1 MNAKTRTS
9 LTILF
14 IIFGFA
20 SRAYPADI
28 EIKIANNGFETAGV
42 QNLPADWLLDKKT
55 AVAPGVRVMIDK
67 NTGCRSFASL
77 LAVHDEP
84 GRSTIMSESIA
95 LQVGRLYR
103 LSGWIKT
110 AAAYTDPGDRYP
122 TPVAACLTMASF
134 PFTNHSPSVGGDTDW
149 KEIAV
154 LFVATEPQDRV
165 GLHLGFNGKA
175 KGKAWFDNIKLEEV
189 SDIASYIPMET
200 VRWLSPAF
208 RYDDKGWIFV
218 HIEGKPYTRGYQYGY
233 LLAEEIVSY
242 IAKLAYKEDQ
252 DNPAHGW
259 YQLRRLTD
267 ALMLRKYDEEFL
279 EEMKGIAAGAAKN
292 GAKYMGNPLDLIDI
306 VAINSVV
313 DIGQLDSG
321 LSRTAHALSGRN
333 FLKAEDEMNIPLN
346 EHKCS
351 GFAAAAPATK
361 NGEIVFGQ
369 LFMWNGYTGV
379 HWNVICDLVPE
390 KGNRLVYETFPGG
403 IHSGADIYINSA
415 GIMIGET
422 TVSQT
427 PFNDAGTPQSN
438 RIRKAAQYAASIDDV
453 VRILQYKN
461 NGMYTNDWLLGDVK
475 TNEIAIF
482 LLGTHKSKLWRSS
495 SGGFPGG
502 TAGFLWSNNNN
513 KDLEVRKEYIP
524 NSIDAPYDLVF
535 NPWNRDIEF
544 YNFYSKHKGEIDATA
559 GIELCA
565 SSPINRPHACD
576 GKITTSAMAKNLMFL
591 AHFGKVTLREKFPS
605 KESRYMPDYPDAIP
619 HLSLGYS
626 VASPLLAAE
635 KLPALK
641 KQEKQDNNDKKS
653 DNKDNKNDMTRAAE
667 VFEFDR
673 RLLWHNTVYPASD
686 SENWFISGAAHYWTM
701 LNDLPAAAN
710 EAPVYL
716 GDRLTDIN
724 NQLLYIISREG
735 AIAPLEAKQVY
746 DSYNHYLIPRVRGV
760 YLLHQLRLNMGNKLF
775 SQLLN
780 QIHDRFRGK
789 NMTTGD
795 FVTAAEKIAGREL
808 QSFIRQWLTRS
819 DLPNPGI
826 KITTAAK
833 NGDEWEIEL
842 LVAQP
847 ADAYHFFT
855 TANIKTAAGD
865 YWKKLEIN
873 GAETRVSI
881 KVPHQPEQIVFNA
894 AGDIPVERENFYTWS
909 NFYDDFSH
917 TIIVYG
923 TSRQIEA
930 NHTLALRFQ
939 TALADRFSE
948 ILPPVK
954 KDSEISELELADSD
968 LIILAGTADNSLMES
983 IAQQGGIPAPL
994 KMGKNYFQWQGKTY
1008 AQSDDGIFLV
1018 VPNPYNPRKTAYLVI
1033 ANSALQLY
1041 YMTRTV
1047 YRFPSWALFKKDVIA
1062 KQGYLPNEK
1071 FIIDVGK

>member
-1 MNAKTRTS
+1 MNGKTCIMI
-9 LTILF
+9 LILF
-14 IIFGFA
+14 ISFGFA
-20 SRAYPADI
+20 FQAYPADI
-28 EIKIANNGFETAGV
+28 EIKIANNGFETAGEP
-42 QNLPADWLLDKKT
+42 NFPANWLLDKKEST
-55 AVAPGVRVMIDK
+55 APGARVTLDK
-67 NTGCRSFASL
+67 NMGCRSSASL
-77 LAVHDEP
+77 LITHEEP
-84 GRSTIMSESIA
+84 GKSTIMSESIA

-110 AAAYTDPGDRYP
+110 AAAYTDPIDRYP
-122 TPVAACLTMASF
+122 TPAAACLTMASF
-134 PFTNHSPSVGGDTDW
+134 PFTNHSPTVGGDTDW

-154 LFVATEPQDRV
+154 LFIATEPNDRV
-165 GLHLGFNGKA
+165 RLHLGFNGQA

-189 SDIASYIPMET
+189 SDITSYIPMET
-200 VRWLSPAF
+200 VRWFGPAF
-208 RYDDKGWIFV
+208 RYEDKGWIFV
-218 HIEGKPYTRGYQYGY
+218 HIEGKPYIRGYQYGF

-242 IAKLAYKEDQ
+242 ITKLAYNEDQ
-252 DNPAHGW
+252 NNPARGW

-267 ALMLRKYDEEFL
+267 ALMLRKYEEEFL

-292 GAKYMGNPLDLIDI
+292 GAKYMGKSLDLLDI
-306 VAINSVV
+306 VTINSVV

-333 FLKAEDEMNIPLN
+333 FLKAEDEANIPLK

-351 GFAAAAPATK
+351 GFVAAAPATK

-369 LFMWNGYTGV
+369 LFMWSGYTGV
-379 HWNVICDLVPE
+379 HWNVICDLAPE

-453 VRILQYKN
+453 VRLLQYKN
-461 NGMYTNDWLLGDVK
+461 NGMYTNDWLLGDAK
-475 TNEIAIF
+475 TNEVAIF

-495 SGGFPGG
+495 RGELPGG
-502 TAGFLWSNNNN
+502 TGGFLWSNNNA

-524 NSIDAPYDLVF
+524 NSADAPYDLVF
-535 NPWNRDIEF
+535 NPWNRDIVF
-544 YNFYSKHKGEIDATA
+544 YDFYRKHKGEIDATA

-576 GKITTSAMAKNLMFL
+576 GKITTTAMAKNLMFL

-605 KESRYMPDYPDAIP
+605 KESRYMPDYPDAVP

-626 VASPLLAAE
+626 VVSPLLAAE

-641 KQEKQDNNDKKS
+641 KQEKQNNNDKKIDDS
-653 DNKDNKNDMTRAAE
+653 DNKNDITQAAD
-667 VFEFDR
+667 VFEFNN

-686 SENWFISGAAHYWTM
+686 RENWFISGTAAYWTI

-716 GDRLTDIN
+716 GDQLTDLN
-724 NQLLYIISREG
+724 NLLLYIISREG

-746 DSYNHYLIPRVRGV
+746 DRYNHYRIPRIRGV
-760 YLLHQLRLNMGNKLF
+760 FLLHQLRLNLGNSLF
-775 SQLLN
+775 SQLMN
-780 QIHDRFRGK
+780 HIHDRFREK
-789 NMTTGD
+789 SITTRD

-808 QSFIRQWLTRS
+808 EPFIRQWLTRS
-819 DLPNPGI
+819 DLPKPQV
-826 KITTAAK
+826 KLTTAGK

-842 LVAQP
+842 QIAQP
-847 ADAYHFFT
+847 ANAYHFFT
-855 TANIKTAAGD
+855 TAAIKTAKGT

-873 GAETRVSI
+873 GAETKVSI
-881 KVPHQPEQIVFNA
+881 KAPHQPEQIVFNA
-894 AGDIPVERENFYTWS
+894 AGDIPVERDNFYTWS

-917 TIIVYG
+917 TTIVYG

-930 NHTLALRFQ
+930 NHTMALRFQ

-948 ILPPVK
+948 ILPPIK
-954 KDSEISELELADSD
+954 KDSEIAEQELADSD
-968 LIILAGTADNSLMES
+968 LIILAGTADNSLMER
-983 IAQQGGIPAPL
+983 IAQQSGIPAPL
-994 KMGKNYFQWQGKTY
+994 KMGKNYFQWQGETY
-1008 AQSDDGIFLV
+1008 GQSDDGLFLV

-1041 YMTRTV
+1041 YMTRIV

-1071 FIIDVGK
+1071 YIIDVEK